1 MNAMNARPGYG
12 SAAPPRPTPW
22 AWMILATCAVTL
34 VTLVVFGAVGGLMLL
49 VGLNG
54 VSESTGTVV
63 IVAYALVVLAGN
75 FGVATLFN
83 WLIARRR
90 YAGTRGAGWA
100 PALVALGVTAATA
113 VVGPPLAVLL
123 IKLMFAR

>member
-1 MNAMNARPGYG
+1 MTLSVNSNMNHAGMV
-12 SAAPPRPTPW
+12 RPTPW
-22 AWMILATCAVTL
+22 AWMVVATFGVTL

-54 VSESTGTVV
+54 VSERTGGVIIVV
-63 IVAYALVVLAGN
+63 YALVVLAGN
-75 FGVATLFN
+75 FGVAALCN

-90 YAGTRGAGWA
+90 YAGTRGTGWA

-113 VVGPPLAVLL
+113 VIGPPLAVVLMKIL
-123 IKLMFAR
+123 I

>member
-1 MNAMNARPGYG
+1 MSYTSVG
-12 SAAPPRPTPW
+12 RPTPW
-22 AWMILATCAVTL
+22 LWMILATGGVTAAVL
-34 VTLVVFGAVGGLMLL
+34 LVFGAVGGLMLL

-54 VSESTGTVV
+54 VSERTGGIV
-63 IVAYALVVLAGN
+63 IVAYALLVLAGN
-75 FGVATLFN
+75 FAVAALLN
-83 WLIARRR
+83 WLIARKR

-123 IKLMFAR
+123 MKLVI

>member
-1 MNAMNARPGYG
+1 MSTPYTYATVN
-12 SAAPPRPTPW
+12 RPTPW
-22 AWMILATCAVTL
+22 LRMILATCALTL
-34 VTLVVFGAVGGLMLL
+34 VTLVVFGALGGLMLL
-49 VGLNG
+49 VALNG
-54 VSESTGTVV
+54 FSERTGGVLIVV
-63 IVAYALVVLAGN
+63 YALVVLAGN
-75 FGVATLFN
+75 FGVATLLN

-123 IKLMFAR
+123 IKLLF

>member
-1 MNAMNARPGYG
+1 MNQATTG
-12 SAAPPRPTPW
+12 RPTPW
-22 AWMILATCAVTL
+22 LWMLLATCAVTA
-34 VTLVVFGAVGGLMLL
+34 VTLVVFGALGGLMLL

-54 VSESTGTVV
+54 VSESRGGL
-63 IVAYALVVLAGN
+63 IILAYAVVVLAGN
-75 FGVATLFN
+75 FAVASLLN

-123 IKLMFAR
+123 IKLALGS

>member
-1 MNAMNARPGYG
+1 MNHAGTL
-12 SAAPPRPTPW
+12 RPTPW
-22 AWMILATCAVTL
+22 GWMLLATCAVTAL
-34 VTLVVFGAVGGLMLL
+34 TVVVFGAFGGLMLL

-54 VSESTGTVV
+54 VSEKTGGLV
-63 IVAYALVVLAGN
+63 IAAYALLVLAGN
-75 FGVATLFN
+75 FAVALLCN

-100 PALVALGVTAATA
+100 PALVALGVTGATV

-123 IKLMFAR
+123 IKLAFAS

>member
-1 MNAMNARPGYG
+1 MNYATA
-12 SAAPPRPTPW
+12 SRPTPW
-22 AWMILATCAVTL
+22 LWMLVATCAVTA
-34 VTLVVFGAVGGLMLL
+34 VTLVVFGAFGGLMLL

-54 VSESTGTVV
+54 VSESRGGLV
-63 IVAYALVVLAGN
+63 IIAYALVVLAGN
-75 FGVATLFN
+75 FAVALLLN

-113 VVGPPLAVLL
+113 VAGPPLAVLL
-123 IKLMFAR
+123 IKLAFAS